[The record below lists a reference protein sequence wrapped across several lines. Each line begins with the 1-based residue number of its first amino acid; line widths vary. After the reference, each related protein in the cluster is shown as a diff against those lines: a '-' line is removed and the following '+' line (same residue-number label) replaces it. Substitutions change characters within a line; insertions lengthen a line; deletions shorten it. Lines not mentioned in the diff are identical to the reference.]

1 MALTIDKATQA
12 RSQAGEN
19 VLLQAIQ
26 TDRKAIK
33 TAVWNDKYN
42 TIVSTVKNNWN
53 GVDATDFLADLKK
66 TAEEIQSIT
75 EKVYNKMET
84 CIKDDYT
91 KFTKF
96 QATNKM

>member
-42 TIVSTVKNNWN
+42 TIVNTVKNNWN
-53 GVDATDFLADLKK
+53 G
-66 TAEEIQSIT
+66 
-75 EKVYNKMET
+75 
-84 CIKDDYT
+84 
-91 KFTKF
+91 
-96 QATNKM
+96 